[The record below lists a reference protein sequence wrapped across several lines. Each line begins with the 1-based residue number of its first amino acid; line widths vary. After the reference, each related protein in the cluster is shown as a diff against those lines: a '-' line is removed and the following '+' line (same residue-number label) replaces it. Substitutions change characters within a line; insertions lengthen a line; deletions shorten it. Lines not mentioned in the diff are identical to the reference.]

1 MARLFL
7 SVLVLAAHSA
17 DAFLPIAPGG
27 LRAASSA
34 RVSPR
39 AGRLGLRMSVDTK
52 PAMVDRE
59 QDNGQGQ
66 AELRA
71 QAEAL
76 MQPCPM
82 TDWGPDI
89 DVVAQQQKVQAM
101 QFLDFP
107 MTMPKPAAIADHD
120 AQEAY
125 FKDNAEAIKQQLKD
139 HGAIHL
145 QGFDMCK
152 EPEGFERMYKALG
165 LDACLDPLHSVSGR
179 PVVSGKQ
186 AVYEAVN
193 KPSRAKFFVGMH
205 NEMVGKRTVRRAA
218 FVCFKAAEVGGE
230 FILVDGR
237 RMLRDLRPEFLSKFY
252 ERKIRF
258 SSAELPMGF
267 MDKTGPLQPLLE
279 PVVRSVLGMVVDMK
293 VDFEVEMFWNRV
305 NGARVIQAHAPPQPP
320 VIMHPDTGVPNWFCN
335 IHSHSAKLRDDRD
348 GVLPETTGASKLNKS
363 DTFYGD
369 GSIISDSDLDHVDEV
384 TKKNMVYVTMK
395 EGDVV
400 LVDNYRTMHGRNVF
414 EGTRKHGV
422 TWLK

>member
-1 MARLFL
+1 
-7 SVLVLAAHSA
+7 
-17 DAFLPIAPGG
+17 
-27 LRAASSA
+27 
-34 RVSPR
+34 
-39 AGRLGLRMSVDTK
+39 MSVDTK
-52 PAMVDRE
+52 PVVDRE
-59 QDNGQGQ
+59 QDMGKGQ

-71 QAEAL
+71 AAEKL
-76 MQPCPM
+76 MQPCPE
-82 TDWGPDI
+82 TVWGPEL
-89 DVVAQQQKVQAM
+89 DVLAEQKKM
-101 QFLDFP
+101 QSMEMPEFP
-107 MTMPKPAAIADHD
+107 LALQKPAEVSDLD
-120 AQEAY
+120 AQEA
-125 FKDNAEAIKQQLKD
+125 FFRENSEQLKEQLKT

-145 QGFDMCK
+145 RGFDLCK

-165 LDACLDPLHSVSGR
+165 LDACLDPLHSVAGR

-205 NEMVGKRTVRRAA
+205 NEMVGKRTVKRAA

-237 RMLRDLRPEFLSKFY
+237 RMLRDLEPEFLKRFY
-252 ERKIRF
+252 EKKIRF

-279 PVVRSVLGMVVDMK
+279 PVVRSLLGVVVDMK

-320 VIMHPDTGVPNWFCN
+320 VIMHPETGVPNWFCN

-369 GSIISDSDLDHVDEV
+369 GSVISNEDLKHVDEV
-384 TKKNMVYVTMK
+384 TRKNMVFVKMQ

-400 LVDNYRTMHGRNVF
+400 LVDNYRTMHGRDVF